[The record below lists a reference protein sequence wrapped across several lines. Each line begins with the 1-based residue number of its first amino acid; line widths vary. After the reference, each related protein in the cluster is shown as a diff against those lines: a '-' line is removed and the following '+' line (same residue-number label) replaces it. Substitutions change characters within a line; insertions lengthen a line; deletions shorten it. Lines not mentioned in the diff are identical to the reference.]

1 MKMTLDNPTNQQ
13 AMLNYEHLYDIHIFL
28 GLVCILPLLE
38 SVHALIKFA
47 QSKNVF
53 VCDLVVAIKDCQGD
67 VYNMYCDPTS
77 KFITNSFW
85 AFKSLL
91 ELKHEN
97 IHMHRIV
104 DVKSGIPHLAF
115 ELNGQQIWAI
125 HWDLETTVPFM
136 VTNDVFVVVES
147 LVKNQCKGKPC
158 NFLPFI
164 PLPPILFYFF
174 IDFFSLS
181 CR

>member
-104 DVKSGIPHLAF
+104 DVKFGIPHLAF
-115 ELNGQQIWAI
+115 ELKWPANLG
-125 HWDLETTVPFM
+125 
-136 VTNDVFVVVES
+136 NS
-147 LVKNQCKGKPC
+147 LGFGNHSA
-158 NFLPFI
+158 
-164 PLPPILFYFF
+164 FYGNK
-174 IDFFSLS
+174 
-181 CR
+181 